1 VSWQTTFLPHPP
13 FDYAQGRL
21 CPSPLSACRYAQ
33 AGTRGDDF
41 LWGLHKKTPKGN
53 PKAEFLFRGLAK
65 DSAS

>member
-1 VSWQTTFLPHPP
+1 MANHLFTSPTPSTTLR
-13 FDYAQGRL
+13 AG
-21 CPSPLSACRYAQ
+21 SPLSACRYAQ